1 MLGAI
6 KGGAQSEG
14 SLFRLLSRRWTPLA
28 RVKGER
34 LSLPSAVAPEESAKR
49 ARTWIGAKPARSLL
63 PVVPVDRARSRSTW
77 SPWQWVK

>member
-34 LSLPSAVAPEESAKR
+34 LSLPSAAAPEEGSKR
-49 ARTWIGAKPARSLL
+49 ARAWIGAERARSLL
-63 PVVPVDRARSRSTW
+63 PVAPAEQAQSRSTW